1 MKLRFLKLMLLLFI
15 LPLQMLA
22 AELGVAG
29 KQLAALPG
37 VSNVE
42 TLKSTHFPEKYVFF
56 IKQQLD
62 AKDASKGYFEQRVV
76 LCHRGFDRPTVLV
89 TEGYN
94 ANYALREGYI
104 EELSKLFDTNIITV
118 EYRYFDKSMPKPCNW
133 DYLTVENSLY
143 DLHHV
148 NQTLH
153 AMYKGKW
160 IATGISKGGQTTM
173 FYRSYFP
180 DDVDISVPYVAP
192 LNKGVEDG
200 RHEKFLQYQVS
211 TKENRQKVLDF
222 QLLLFKRK
230 AALLPMFEKYCNDK
244 KYVFNAPLAEIFDY
258 SVFEYAFAFWQWGTP
273 ASQIPANSAT
283 TEVLFKHLTEI
294 SGPDYF
300 ATGQPT
306 QAFFIQAARELGYY
320 GYDIEPFK
328 DLLFIRTSKDYLQRI
343 MLPEGITI
351 QFQPELYKKLTNF
364 IATSDPRLIFVYGE
378 YDPWTSVGITKLDG
392 KKNMFVAIQ
401 PKGSH
406 RARINTLPDSL
417 RDKVIK
423 TIKLWLEN

>member
-1 MKLRFLKLMLLLFI
+1 MKRISHLLLLLLLVI
-15 LPLQMLA
+15 VSA
-22 AELGVAG
+22 NASNKELYQ
-29 KQLAALPG
+29 KLC
-37 VSNVE
+37 
-42 TLKSTHFPEKYVFF
+42 TLKGVITVDSLPSDYSSEKYVVT
-56 IKQQLD
+56 IRQPLD
-62 AKDASKGYFEQRVV
+62 HKHPEKGSFTQRVV
-76 LCHRGFDRPTVLV
+76 ISHEGFDRPTVLV
-89 TEGYN
+89 TEGYGGD
-94 ANYALREGYI
+94 YALNPRYRD
-104 EELSKLFDTNIITV
+104 ELAGLFQTNTV
-118 EYRYFDKSMPKPCNW
+118 FVEHRYFSGSVPDTVDW
-133 DYLTVENSLY
+133 QYLTAPNSAS
-143 DLHHV
+143 DLHLIT
-148 NQTLH
+148 TLFKQI
-153 AMYKGKW
+153 YPQKW
-160 IATGISKGGQTTM
+160 ISTGISKGGQTALI
-173 FYRSYFP
+173 YRAFFP
-180 DDVDISVPYVAP
+180 NDVDITVPYVAP
-192 LNKGVEDG
+192 VSRSAEDG
-200 RHEKFLQYQVS
+200 RHEPFLNKVGDKKTRQAILSFQREVLKRRGEIIPLLEKFCMEKQLS
-211 TKENRQKVLDF
+211 FRISMNEVLD
-222 QLLLFKRK
+222 
-230 AALLPMFEKYCNDK
+230 YC
-244 KYVFNAPLAEIFDY
+244 VLEY
-258 SVFEYAFAFWQWGTP
+258 SFAFWQWGTP

-328 DLLFIRTSKDYLQRI
+328 DLLFIRTAKDYLQRI

-423 TIKLWLEN
+423 TIKLWLEK

>member
-1 MKLRFLKLMLLLFI
+1 MKRISHLLLLLLLVI
-15 LPLQMLA
+15 VSA
-22 AELGVAG
+22 NASNKELYQ
-29 KQLAALPG
+29 KLC
-37 VSNVE
+37 
-42 TLKSTHFPEKYVFF
+42 TLKGVITVDSLPSDYSSEKYVVT
-56 IKQQLD
+56 IRQPLD
-62 AKDASKGYFEQRVV
+62 HKHPEKGSFTQRVV
-76 LCHRGFDRPTVLV
+76 ISHEGFDRPTVLV
-89 TEGYN
+89 TEGYGGD
-94 ANYALREGYI
+94 YALNPRYRD
-104 EELSKLFDTNIITV
+104 ELAGLFQTNTV
-118 EYRYFDKSMPKPCNW
+118 FVEHRYFSGSVPDTVDW
-133 DYLTVENSLY
+133 QYLTAQNSAS
-143 DLHHV
+143 DLHLIT
-148 NQTLH
+148 TLFKQI
-153 AMYKGKW
+153 YPQKW
-160 IATGISKGGQTTM
+160 ISTGISKGGQTALI
-173 FYRSYFP
+173 YRAFFP
-180 DDVDISVPYVAP
+180 NDVDITVPYVAP
-192 LNKGVEDG
+192 VSRSAEDG
-200 RHEKFLQYQVS
+200 RHEPFLNVVGDKKTRQAILSFQREVLKRRGEIIPLLEKFCMEKQLS
-211 TKENRQKVLDF
+211 FRISMNEVLD
-222 QLLLFKRK
+222 
-230 AALLPMFEKYCNDK
+230 YC
-244 KYVFNAPLAEIFDY
+244 VLEY
-258 SVFEYAFAFWQWGTP
+258 SFAFWQWGTP

-328 DLLFIRTSKDYLQRI
+328 DLLFIRTAKDYLQRI

-364 IATSDPRLIFVYGE
+364 IETSDPRLIFVYGE

>member
-1 MKLRFLKLMLLLFI
+1 MKRISHLLLLLLLVI
-15 LPLQMLA
+15 VSA
-22 AELGVAG
+22 NASNKELYQ
-29 KQLAALPG
+29 KLC
-37 VSNVE
+37 
-42 TLKSTHFPEKYVFF
+42 TLKGVITVDSLPSDYSSEKYVVT
-56 IKQQLD
+56 IRQPLD
-62 AKDASKGYFEQRVV
+62 HKHPEKGSFTQRVV
-76 LCHRGFDRPTVLV
+76 ISHEGFDRPTVLV
-89 TEGYN
+89 TEGYGGD
-94 ANYALREGYI
+94 YALNPRYRD
-104 EELSKLFDTNIITV
+104 ELAGLFQTNTV
-118 EYRYFDKSMPKPCNW
+118 FVEHRYFSGSVPDTVDW
-133 DYLTVENSLY
+133 QYLTAPNSAS
-143 DLHHV
+143 DLHLIT
-148 NQTLH
+148 TLFKQI
-153 AMYKGKW
+153 YPQKW
-160 IATGISKGGQTTM
+160 ISTGISKGGQTALI
-173 FYRSYFP
+173 YRAFFP
-180 DDVDISVPYVAP
+180 NDVDITVPYVAP
-192 LNKGVEDG
+192 VSRSAEDG
-200 RHEKFLQYQVS
+200 RHEPFLNVVGDKKTRQAILSFQREVLKRRGEIIPLLEKFCMEKQLS
-211 TKENRQKVLDF
+211 FRISMNEVLD
-222 QLLLFKRK
+222 
-230 AALLPMFEKYCNDK
+230 YC
-244 KYVFNAPLAEIFDY
+244 VLEY
-258 SVFEYAFAFWQWGTP
+258 SFAFWQWGTP

-328 DLLFIRTSKDYLQRI
+328 DLLFIRTAKDYLQRI

-406 RARINTLPDSL
+406 RARINSLPDSL

-423 TIKLWLEN
+423 TINLWLEK

>member
-1 MKLRFLKLMLLLFI
+1 MKRISHLLLLLLLVI
-15 LPLQMLA
+15 VSA
-22 AELGVAG
+22 NASNKELYQ
-29 KQLAALPG
+29 KLC
-37 VSNVE
+37 
-42 TLKSTHFPEKYVFF
+42 TLKGVITVDSLPSDYSTEKYVVT
-56 IKQQLD
+56 IRQPLD
-62 AKDASKGYFEQRVV
+62 HKHPEKGSFTQRVV
-76 LCHRGFDRPTVLV
+76 ISHEGFDRPTVLV
-89 TEGYN
+89 TEGYGGD
-94 ANYALREGYI
+94 YALNPRYRD
-104 EELSKLFDTNIITV
+104 ELAGLFQTNTV
-118 EYRYFDKSMPKPCNW
+118 FVEHRYFSGSVPDTVDW
-133 DYLTVENSLY
+133 QYLTAPNSAS
-143 DLHHV
+143 DLHLIT
-148 NQTLH
+148 TLFKQI
-153 AMYKGKW
+153 YPQKW
-160 IATGISKGGQTTM
+160 ISTGISKGGQTALI
-173 FYRSYFP
+173 YRAFFP
-180 DDVDISVPYVAP
+180 NDVDITVPYVAP
-192 LNKGVEDG
+192 VSRSAEDG
-200 RHEKFLQYQVS
+200 RHEPFLNVVGDKKTRQAILSFQREVLKRRGEIIPLLEKFCMEKQLS
-211 TKENRQKVLDF
+211 FRISMNEVLD
-222 QLLLFKRK
+222 
-230 AALLPMFEKYCNDK
+230 YC
-244 KYVFNAPLAEIFDY
+244 VLEY
-258 SVFEYAFAFWQWGTP
+258 SFAFWQWGTP

-328 DLLFIRTSKDYLQRI
+328 DLLFIRTAKDYLQRI

-351 QFQPELYKKLTNF
+351 QFQPELYKKLTNY

-423 TIKLWLEN
+423 TINLWLEK

>member
-1 MKLRFLKLMLLLFI
+1 MKRISHLLLLLLLVI
-15 LPLQMLA
+15 VSA
-22 AELGVAG
+22 NASNKELYQ
-29 KQLAALPG
+29 KLC
-37 VSNVE
+37 
-42 TLKSTHFPEKYVFF
+42 TLKGVITVDSLPSDYSSEKYVVT
-56 IKQQLD
+56 IRQPLD
-62 AKDASKGYFEQRVV
+62 HKHPEKGSFTQRVV
-76 LCHRGFDRPTVLV
+76 ISHEGFDRPTVLV
-89 TEGYN
+89 TEGYGGD
-94 ANYALREGYI
+94 YALNPRYRD
-104 EELSKLFDTNIITV
+104 ELAGLFQTNTVFVEHRYFSGSVPDSVDWQYLTAQNSASDLHIIT
-118 EYRYFDKSMPKPCNW
+118 
-133 DYLTVENSLY
+133 
-143 DLHHV
+143 
-148 NQTLH
+148 TLFKQI
-153 AMYKGKW
+153 YPQKW
-160 IATGISKGGQTTM
+160 ISTGISKGGQTALI
-173 FYRSYFP
+173 YRAFFP
-180 DDVDISVPYVAP
+180 NDVDITVPYVAP
-192 LNKGVEDG
+192 VSRSAEDG
-200 RHEKFLQYQVS
+200 RHEPFLNVVGDKKTRQAILSFQREVLKRRGEIIPLMEKFCMEKQLS
-211 TKENRQKVLDF
+211 FRISMNEVLD
-222 QLLLFKRK
+222 
-230 AALLPMFEKYCNDK
+230 YC
-244 KYVFNAPLAEIFDY
+244 VLEY
-258 SVFEYAFAFWQWGTP
+258 SFAFWQWGTP

>member
-1 MKLRFLKLMLLLFI
+1 MKRISHLLLLLLLVI
-15 LPLQMLA
+15 VSA
-22 AELGVAG
+22 NASNKELYQ
-29 KQLAALPG
+29 KLC
-37 VSNVE
+37 
-42 TLKSTHFPEKYVFF
+42 TLKGVITVDSLPSDYSSEKYVVT
-56 IKQQLD
+56 IRQPLD
-62 AKDASKGYFEQRVV
+62 HKHPEKGSFTQRVV
-76 LCHRGFDRPTVLV
+76 ISHEGFDRPTVLV
-89 TEGYN
+89 TEGYGGD
-94 ANYALREGYI
+94 YALNPRYRD
-104 EELSKLFDTNIITV
+104 ELAGLFQTNTV
-118 EYRYFDKSMPKPCNW
+118 FVEHRYFSGSVPDTVDW
-133 DYLTVENSLY
+133 QYLTAQNSAS
-143 DLHHV
+143 DLHLIT
-148 NQTLH
+148 TLFKQI
-153 AMYKGKW
+153 YPQKW
-160 IATGISKGGQTTM
+160 ISTGISKGGQTALI
-173 FYRSYFP
+173 YRAFFP
-180 DDVDISVPYVAP
+180 NDVDITVPYVAP
-192 LNKGVEDG
+192 VSRSAEDG
-200 RHEKFLQYQVS
+200 RHEPFLNVVGDKKTRQAILSFQREVLKRRGEIIPLMEKFCMEKQLS
-211 TKENRQKVLDF
+211 FRISMNEVLD
-222 QLLLFKRK
+222 
-230 AALLPMFEKYCNDK
+230 YC
-244 KYVFNAPLAEIFDY
+244 VLEY
-258 SVFEYAFAFWQWGTP
+258 SFAFWQWGTP

-417 RDKVIK
+417 RDKVIQ
-423 TIKLWLEN
+423 TIKLWLEK

>member
-1 MKLRFLKLMLLLFI
+1 MKRISHLLLLLLLVI
-15 LPLQMLA
+15 VSA
-22 AELGVAG
+22 NASNKELYQ
-29 KQLAALPG
+29 KLC
-37 VSNVE
+37 
-42 TLKSTHFPEKYVFF
+42 TLKGVITVDSLPSDYSSEKYVVT
-56 IKQQLD
+56 IRQPLD
-62 AKDASKGYFEQRVV
+62 HKHPEKGSFTQRVV
-76 LCHRGFDRPTVLV
+76 ISHEGFDRPTVLV
-89 TEGYN
+89 TEGYGGD
-94 ANYALREGYI
+94 YALNPRYRD
-104 EELSKLFDTNIITV
+104 ELAGLFQTNTV
-118 EYRYFDKSMPKPCNW
+118 FVEHRYFSGSVPDTVDW
-133 DYLTVENSLY
+133 QYLTAQNSAS
-143 DLHHV
+143 DLHLIT
-148 NQTLH
+148 TLFKQI
-153 AMYKGKW
+153 YPQKW
-160 IATGISKGGQTTM
+160 ISTGISKGGQTALI
-173 FYRSYFP
+173 YRAFFP
-180 DDVDISVPYVAP
+180 NDVDITVPYVAP
-192 LNKGVEDG
+192 VSRSAEDG
-200 RHEKFLQYQVS
+200 RHEPFLNVVGDKKTRQAILSFQREVLKRRGEIIPLLEKFCMEKQLS
-211 TKENRQKVLDF
+211 FRISMNEVLD
-222 QLLLFKRK
+222 
-230 AALLPMFEKYCNDK
+230 YC
-244 KYVFNAPLAEIFDY
+244 VLEY
-258 SVFEYAFAFWQWGTP
+258 SFAFWQWGTP

-417 RDKVIK
+417 RDKVIQ

>member
-1 MKLRFLKLMLLLFI
+1 MKRISHLLLLLLLVI
-15 LPLQMLA
+15 VSA
-22 AELGVAG
+22 NASNKELYQ
-29 KQLAALPG
+29 KLC
-37 VSNVE
+37 
-42 TLKSTHFPEKYVFF
+42 TLKGVITVDSLPSDYSTEKYVVT
-56 IKQQLD
+56 IRQPLD
-62 AKDASKGYFEQRVV
+62 HKHPEKGSFTQRVV
-76 LCHRGFDRPTVLV
+76 ISHEGFDRPTVLV
-89 TEGYN
+89 TEGYGGD
-94 ANYALREGYI
+94 YALNPRYRD
-104 EELSKLFDTNIITV
+104 ELAGLFQTNTV
-118 EYRYFDKSMPKPCNW
+118 FVEHRYFSGSVPDTVDW
-133 DYLTVENSLY
+133 QYLTAQNSAS
-143 DLHHV
+143 DLHLIT
-148 NQTLH
+148 TLFKQI
-153 AMYKGKW
+153 YPQKW
-160 IATGISKGGQTTM
+160 ISTGISKGGQTALI
-173 FYRSYFP
+173 YRAFFP
-180 DDVDISVPYVAP
+180 NDVDITVPYVAP
-192 LNKGVEDG
+192 VSRSAEDG
-200 RHEKFLQYQVS
+200 RHEPFLNVVGDKKTRQAILSFQREVLKRRGEIIPLLEKFCMEKQLS
-211 TKENRQKVLDF
+211 FRISMNEVLD
-222 QLLLFKRK
+222 
-230 AALLPMFEKYCNDK
+230 YC
-244 KYVFNAPLAEIFDY
+244 VLEY
-258 SVFEYAFAFWQWGTP
+258 SFAFWQWGTP
-273 ASQIPANSAT
+273 ASHIPANSAT

-364 IATSDPRLIFVYGE
+364 IETSDPRLIFVYGE

-423 TIKLWLEN
+423 TINLWLEK

>member
-1 MKLRFLKLMLLLFI
+1 MKRISHLLLLLLLVI
-15 LPLQMLA
+15 VSA
-22 AELGVAG
+22 NASNKELYQ
-29 KQLAALPG
+29 KLC
-37 VSNVE
+37 
-42 TLKSTHFPEKYVFF
+42 TLKGVITVDSLPSDYSSEKYVVT
-56 IKQQLD
+56 IRQPLD
-62 AKDASKGYFEQRVV
+62 HKHPEKGSFTQRVV
-76 LCHRGFDRPTVLV
+76 ISHEGFDRPTVLV
-89 TEGYN
+89 TEGYGGD
-94 ANYALREGYI
+94 YALNPRYQD
-104 EELSKLFDTNIITV
+104 ELAGLFHTNTV
-118 EYRYFDKSMPKPCNW
+118 FVEHRYFSGSVPDTVDW
-133 DYLTVENSLY
+133 QYLTAPNSAS
-143 DLHHV
+143 DLHLIT
-148 NQTLH
+148 TLFKQI
-153 AMYKGKW
+153 YPQKW
-160 IATGISKGGQTTM
+160 ISTGISKGGQTALI
-173 FYRSYFP
+173 YRAFFP
-180 DDVDISVPYVAP
+180 KDVDITVPYVAP
-192 LNKGVEDG
+192 VSRSAEDG
-200 RHEKFLQYQVS
+200 RHEPFLNKVGDKKTRQAILSFQREVLKRRGEIIPLLEKFCLEKQLS
-211 TKENRQKVLDF
+211 FRISMNEVLD
-222 QLLLFKRK
+222 
-230 AALLPMFEKYCNDK
+230 YC
-244 KYVFNAPLAEIFDY
+244 VLEY
-258 SVFEYAFAFWQWGTP
+258 SFAFWQWGTP

-300 ATGQPT
+300 AIGQPT

-328 DLLFIRTSKDYLQRI
+328 DLLFIRTAKDYLQRI

-423 TIKLWLEN
+423 TINLWLEN

>member
-1 MKLRFLKLMLLLFI
+1 MKRISRLLLLLLLVI
-15 LPLQMLA
+15 VSA
-22 AELGVAG
+22 NASNKELYQ
-29 KQLAALPG
+29 KLC
-37 VSNVE
+37 
-42 TLKSTHFPEKYVFF
+42 TLKGVITVDSLPSDYSSEKYVVT
-56 IKQQLD
+56 IRQPLD
-62 AKDASKGYFEQRVV
+62 HKHPEKGSFTQRVV
-76 LCHRGFDRPTVLV
+76 ISHEGFDRPTVLV
-89 TEGYN
+89 TEGYGGD
-94 ANYALREGYI
+94 YALNPRYRD
-104 EELSKLFDTNIITV
+104 ELAGLFQTNTV
-118 EYRYFDKSMPKPCNW
+118 FVEHRYFSGSVPDTVDW
-133 DYLTVENSLY
+133 QYLTAPNSAS
-143 DLHHV
+143 DLHLIT
-148 NQTLH
+148 TLFKQI
-153 AMYKGKW
+153 YPQKW
-160 IATGISKGGQTTM
+160 ISTGISKGGQTALI
-173 FYRSYFP
+173 YRAFFP
-180 DDVDISVPYVAP
+180 NDVDITVPYVAP
-192 LNKGVEDG
+192 VSRSAEDG
-200 RHEKFLQYQVS
+200 RHEPFLNVVGDKKTRQAILSFQREVLKRRGEIIPLMEKFCMEKQLS
-211 TKENRQKVLDF
+211 FRISMNEVLD
-222 QLLLFKRK
+222 
-230 AALLPMFEKYCNDK
+230 YC
-244 KYVFNAPLAEIFDY
+244 VLEY
-258 SVFEYAFAFWQWGTP
+258 SFAFWQWGTP

-328 DLLFIRTSKDYLQRI
+328 DLLFIRTAKDYLQRI

-364 IATSDPRLIFVYGE
+364 IETSDPRLIFVYGE

-423 TIKLWLEN
+423 TINLWLEK

>member
-1 MKLRFLKLMLLLFI
+1 MKRISHLLLLLLLVI
-15 LPLQMLA
+15 VSA
-22 AELGVAG
+22 NASNKELYQ
-29 KQLAALPG
+29 KLC
-37 VSNVE
+37 
-42 TLKSTHFPEKYVFF
+42 TLKGVITVDSLPSDYSTEKYVVT
-56 IKQQLD
+56 IRQPLD
-62 AKDASKGYFEQRVV
+62 HKHPEKGSFTQRVV
-76 LCHRGFDRPTVLV
+76 ISHEGFDRPTVLV
-89 TEGYN
+89 TEGYGGD
-94 ANYALREGYI
+94 YALNPRYRD
-104 EELSKLFDTNIITV
+104 ELAGLFQTNTV
-118 EYRYFDKSMPKPCNW
+118 FVEHRYFSGSVPDSVDW
-133 DYLTVENSLY
+133 QYLTAQNSAS
-143 DLHHV
+143 DLHLIT
-148 NQTLH
+148 TLFKQI
-153 AMYKGKW
+153 YPQKW
-160 IATGISKGGQTTM
+160 ISTGISKGGQTALI
-173 FYRSYFP
+173 YRAFFP
-180 DDVDISVPYVAP
+180 NDVDITVPYVAP
-192 LNKGVEDG
+192 VSRSAEDG
-200 RHEKFLQYQVS
+200 RHEPFLNVVGDKKTRQAILSFQREVLKRRGEIIPLLEKFCMEKQLS
-211 TKENRQKVLDF
+211 FRISMNEVLD
-222 QLLLFKRK
+222 
-230 AALLPMFEKYCNDK
+230 YC
-244 KYVFNAPLAEIFDY
+244 VLEY
-258 SVFEYAFAFWQWGTP
+258 SFAFWQWGTP

-328 DLLFIRTSKDYLQRI
+328 DLLFIRTAKDYLQRI

-364 IATSDPRLIFVYGE
+364 IETSDPRLIFVYGE

>member
-1 MKLRFLKLMLLLFI
+1 MKRISHLLLLLLLVI
-15 LPLQMLA
+15 VSA
-22 AELGVAG
+22 NASNKELYQ
-29 KQLAALPG
+29 KLC
-37 VSNVE
+37 
-42 TLKSTHFPEKYVFF
+42 TLKGVITVDSLPSDYSSEKYVVT
-56 IKQQLD
+56 IRQPLD
-62 AKDASKGYFEQRVV
+62 HKHPEKGSFTQRVV
-76 LCHRGFDRPTVLV
+76 ISHEGFDRPTVLV
-89 TEGYN
+89 TEGYGGD
-94 ANYALREGYI
+94 YALNPRYRD
-104 EELSKLFDTNIITV
+104 ELAGLFQTNTV
-118 EYRYFDKSMPKPCNW
+118 FVEHRYFSGSVPDTVDW
-133 DYLTVENSLY
+133 QYLTAQNSAS
-143 DLHHV
+143 DLHLIT
-148 NQTLH
+148 TLFKQI
-153 AMYKGKW
+153 YPQKW
-160 IATGISKGGQTTM
+160 ISTGISKGGQTALI
-173 FYRSYFP
+173 YRTFFP
-180 DDVDISVPYVAP
+180 NDVDITVPYVAP
-192 LNKGVEDG
+192 VSRSAEDG
-200 RHEKFLQYQVS
+200 RHEPFLNVVGDKKTRQAILSFQREVLKRRGEIIHLLEKFCMEKQLS
-211 TKENRQKVLDF
+211 FRISMNEVLD
-222 QLLLFKRK
+222 
-230 AALLPMFEKYCNDK
+230 YC
-244 KYVFNAPLAEIFDY
+244 VLEY
-258 SVFEYAFAFWQWGTP
+258 SFAFWQWGTP

-328 DLLFIRTSKDYLQRI
+328 DLLFIRTAKDYLQRI

-364 IATSDPRLIFVYGE
+364 IETSDPRLIFVYGE

-423 TIKLWLEN
+423 TIKLWLEK

>member
-1 MKLRFLKLMLLLFI
+1 MKRISHLLLLLLLVI
-15 LPLQMLA
+15 VSA
-22 AELGVAG
+22 NASNKELYQ
-29 KQLAALPG
+29 KLC
-37 VSNVE
+37 
-42 TLKSTHFPEKYVFF
+42 TLKGVITVDSLPSDYSSEKYVVT
-56 IKQQLD
+56 IRQPLD
-62 AKDASKGYFEQRVV
+62 HKHPEKGSFTQRVV
-76 LCHRGFDRPTVLV
+76 ISHEGFDRPTVLV
-89 TEGYN
+89 TEGYGGD
-94 ANYALREGYI
+94 YALNPRYRD
-104 EELSKLFDTNIITV
+104 ELAGLFQTNTV
-118 EYRYFDKSMPKPCNW
+118 FVEHRYFSGSVPDTVDW
-133 DYLTVENSLY
+133 QYLTAPNSAS
-143 DLHHV
+143 DLHLIT
-148 NQTLH
+148 TLFKQI
-153 AMYKGKW
+153 YPQKW
-160 IATGISKGGQTTM
+160 ISTGISKGGQTALI
-173 FYRSYFP
+173 YRAFFP
-180 DDVDISVPYVAP
+180 NDVDITVPYVAP
-192 LNKGVEDG
+192 VSRSAEDG
-200 RHEKFLQYQVS
+200 RHEPFLNVVGDKKTRQAILSFQREVLKRRGEIIPLLEKFCMEKQLS
-211 TKENRQKVLDF
+211 FRISMNEVLD
-222 QLLLFKRK
+222 
-230 AALLPMFEKYCNDK
+230 YC
-244 KYVFNAPLAEIFDY
+244 VLEY
-258 SVFEYAFAFWQWGTP
+258 SFAFWQWGTP

-328 DLLFIRTSKDYLQRI
+328 DLLFIRTAKDYLQRI

-364 IATSDPRLIFVYGE
+364 IETSDPRLIFVYGE

-423 TIKLWLEN
+423 TINLWLEK

>member
-1 MKLRFLKLMLLLFI
+1 MKRISHLLLLLLLVI
-15 LPLQMLA
+15 VSA
-22 AELGVAG
+22 NASNKELYQ
-29 KQLAALPG
+29 KLC
-37 VSNVE
+37 
-42 TLKSTHFPEKYVFF
+42 TLKGVITVDSLPSDYSTEKYVVT
-56 IKQQLD
+56 IRQPLD
-62 AKDASKGYFEQRVV
+62 HKHPEKGSFTQRVV
-76 LCHRGFDRPTVLV
+76 ISHEGFDRPTVLV
-89 TEGYN
+89 TEGYGGD
-94 ANYALREGYI
+94 YALNPRYRD
-104 EELSKLFDTNIITV
+104 ELAGLFQTNTV
-118 EYRYFDKSMPKPCNW
+118 FVEHRYFSGSVPDTVDW
-133 DYLTVENSLY
+133 QYLTAQNSAS
-143 DLHHV
+143 DLHLIT
-148 NQTLH
+148 TLFKQI
-153 AMYKGKW
+153 YPQKW
-160 IATGISKGGQTTM
+160 ISTGISKGGQTALI
-173 FYRSYFP
+173 YRAFFP
-180 DDVDISVPYVAP
+180 NDVDITVPYVAP
-192 LNKGVEDG
+192 VSRSAEDG
-200 RHEKFLQYQVS
+200 RHEPFLNRVGDKKTRQAILSFQREVLKRRGEIIPLLEKFCMEKQLS
-211 TKENRQKVLDF
+211 FRISMNEVLD
-222 QLLLFKRK
+222 
-230 AALLPMFEKYCNDK
+230 YC
-244 KYVFNAPLAEIFDY
+244 VLEY
-258 SVFEYAFAFWQWGTP
+258 SFAFWQWGTP

-328 DLLFIRTSKDYLQRI
+328 DLLFIRTAKDYLQRI

-364 IATSDPRLIFVYGE
+364 IETSDPRLIFVYGE

-423 TIKLWLEN
+423 TINLWLEK

>member
-1 MKLRFLKLMLLLFI
+1 MKRISHLLLLLLLVI
-15 LPLQMLA
+15 VSA
-22 AELGVAG
+22 NASNKELYQ
-29 KQLAALPG
+29 KLC
-37 VSNVE
+37 
-42 TLKSTHFPEKYVFF
+42 TLKGVITVDSLPSDYSTEKYVVT
-56 IKQQLD
+56 IRQPLD
-62 AKDASKGYFEQRVV
+62 HKHPEKGSFTQRVV
-76 LCHRGFDRPTVLV
+76 ISHEGFDRPTVLV
-89 TEGYN
+89 TEGYGGD
-94 ANYALREGYI
+94 YALNPRYRD
-104 EELSKLFDTNIITV
+104 ELAGLFQTNTV
-118 EYRYFDKSMPKPCNW
+118 FVEHRYFSGSVPDTVDW
-133 DYLTVENSLY
+133 QYLTAQNSAS
-143 DLHHV
+143 DLHLIT
-148 NQTLH
+148 TLFKQI
-153 AMYKGKW
+153 YPQKW
-160 IATGISKGGQTTM
+160 ISTGISKGGQTALI
-173 FYRSYFP
+173 YRAFFP
-180 DDVDISVPYVAP
+180 NDVDITVPYVAP
-192 LNKGVEDG
+192 VSRSAEDG
-200 RHEKFLQYQVS
+200 RHEPFLNVVGDKKTRQAILSFQREVLKRRGEIIPLLEKFCMEKQLS
-211 TKENRQKVLDF
+211 FRISMNEVLD
-222 QLLLFKRK
+222 
-230 AALLPMFEKYCNDK
+230 YC
-244 KYVFNAPLAEIFDY
+244 VLEY
-258 SVFEYAFAFWQWGTP
+258 SFAFWQWGTP

-423 TIKLWLEN
+423 TINLWLEK

>member
-1 MKLRFLKLMLLLFI
+1 MKRISHLLLLLLLVI
-15 LPLQMLA
+15 VSA
-22 AELGVAG
+22 NASNKELYQ
-29 KQLAALPG
+29 KLC
-37 VSNVE
+37 
-42 TLKSTHFPEKYVFF
+42 TLKGVITVDSLPSDYSTEKYVVT
-56 IKQQLD
+56 IRQPLD
-62 AKDASKGYFEQRVV
+62 HKHPEKGSFTQRVV
-76 LCHRGFDRPTVLV
+76 ISHEGFDRPTVLV
-89 TEGYN
+89 TEGYGGD
-94 ANYALREGYI
+94 YALNPRYRD
-104 EELSKLFDTNIITV
+104 ELAGLFQTNTV
-118 EYRYFDKSMPKPCNW
+118 FVEHRYFSGSVPDTVDW
-133 DYLTVENSLY
+133 QYLTAPNSAS
-143 DLHHV
+143 DLHLIT
-148 NQTLH
+148 TLFKQI
-153 AMYKGKW
+153 YPQKW
-160 IATGISKGGQTTM
+160 ISTGISKGGQTALI
-173 FYRSYFP
+173 YRAFFP
-180 DDVDISVPYVAP
+180 NDVDITVPYVAP
-192 LNKGVEDG
+192 VSRSAEDG
-200 RHEKFLQYQVS
+200 RHEPFLNVVGDKKTRQAILSFQREVLKRRGEIIPLMEKFCMEKQLS
-211 TKENRQKVLDF
+211 FRISMNEVLD
-222 QLLLFKRK
+222 
-230 AALLPMFEKYCNDK
+230 YC
-244 KYVFNAPLAEIFDY
+244 VLEY
-258 SVFEYAFAFWQWGTP
+258 SFAFWQWGTP

-328 DLLFIRTSKDYLQRI
+328 DLLFIRTAKDYLQRI

-417 RDKVIK
+417 RDKVIQ

>member
-1 MKLRFLKLMLLLFI
+1 MKRISHLLLLLLLVI
-15 LPLQMLA
+15 VSA
-22 AELGVAG
+22 NASNKELYQ
-29 KQLAALPG
+29 KLC
-37 VSNVE
+37 
-42 TLKSTHFPEKYVFF
+42 TLKGVITVDSLPSDYSSEKYVVT
-56 IKQQLD
+56 IRQPLD
-62 AKDASKGYFEQRVV
+62 HKHPEKGSFTQRVV
-76 LCHRGFDRPTVLV
+76 ISHEGFDRPTVLV
-89 TEGYN
+89 TEGYGGD
-94 ANYALREGYI
+94 YALNPRYQD
-104 EELSKLFDTNIITV
+104 ELARLFQTNTV
-118 EYRYFDKSMPKPCNW
+118 FVEHRYFSGSVPDSVDW
-133 DYLTVENSLY
+133 QYLTAQNSAS
-143 DLHHV
+143 DLHLIT
-148 NQTLH
+148 TLFKQI
-153 AMYKGKW
+153 YPQKW
-160 IATGISKGGQTTM
+160 ISTGISKGGQTALI
-173 FYRSYFP
+173 YRAFFP
-180 DDVDISVPYVAP
+180 NDVDITVPYVAP
-192 LNKGVEDG
+192 VSRSAEDG
-200 RHEKFLQYQVS
+200 RHEPFLNVVGDKKTRQAILSFQREVLKRRGEIIPLLEKFCMEKQLS
-211 TKENRQKVLDF
+211 FRISMNEVLD
-222 QLLLFKRK
+222 
-230 AALLPMFEKYCNDK
+230 YC
-244 KYVFNAPLAEIFDY
+244 VLEY
-258 SVFEYAFAFWQWGTP
+258 SFAFWQWGTP

-364 IATSDPRLIFVYGE
+364 IETSDPRLIFVYGE

-423 TIKLWLEN
+423 TINLWLEK

>member
-1 MKLRFLKLMLLLFI
+1 MKRISHLLLLLLLVI
-15 LPLQMLA
+15 VSA
-22 AELGVAG
+22 NASNKELYQ
-29 KQLAALPG
+29 KLC
-37 VSNVE
+37 
-42 TLKSTHFPEKYVFF
+42 TLKGVITVDSLPSDYSSEKYVVT
-56 IKQQLD
+56 IRQPLD
-62 AKDASKGYFEQRVV
+62 HKHPEKGSFTQRVV
-76 LCHRGFDRPTVLV
+76 ISHEGFDRPTVLV
-89 TEGYN
+89 TEGYGGD
-94 ANYALREGYI
+94 YALNPRYRD
-104 EELSKLFDTNIITV
+104 ELAGLFQTNTV
-118 EYRYFDKSMPKPCNW
+118 FVEHRYFSGSVPDTVDW
-133 DYLTVENSLY
+133 QYLTAQNSAS
-143 DLHHV
+143 DLHLIT
-148 NQTLH
+148 TLFKQI
-153 AMYKGKW
+153 YPQKW
-160 IATGISKGGQTTM
+160 ISTGISKGGQTALI
-173 FYRSYFP
+173 YRAFFP
-180 DDVDISVPYVAP
+180 NDVDITVPYVAP
-192 LNKGVEDG
+192 VSRSAEDG
-200 RHEKFLQYQVS
+200 RHEPFLNVVGDKKTRQAILSFQREVLKRRGEIIPLMEKFCMEKQLS
-211 TKENRQKVLDF
+211 FRISMNEVLD
-222 QLLLFKRK
+222 
-230 AALLPMFEKYCNDK
+230 YC
-244 KYVFNAPLAEIFDY
+244 VLEY
-258 SVFEYAFAFWQWGTP
+258 SFAFWQWGTP

-328 DLLFIRTSKDYLQRI
+328 DLLFIRTAKDYLQRI

-364 IATSDPRLIFVYGE
+364 IETSDPRLIFVYGE

-423 TIKLWLEN
+423 TINLWLEK

>member
-1 MKLRFLKLMLLLFI
+1 MKRISHLLLLLLLVI
-15 LPLQMLA
+15 VSA
-22 AELGVAG
+22 NASNKELYQ
-29 KQLAALPG
+29 KLC
-37 VSNVE
+37 
-42 TLKSTHFPEKYVFF
+42 TLKGVITVDSLPSDYSSEKYVVT
-56 IKQQLD
+56 IRQPLD
-62 AKDASKGYFEQRVV
+62 HKHPEKGSFTQRVV
-76 LCHRGFDRPTVLV
+76 ISHEGFDRPTVLV
-89 TEGYN
+89 TEGYGGD
-94 ANYALREGYI
+94 YALNPRYRD
-104 EELSKLFDTNIITV
+104 ELAGLFQTNTV
-118 EYRYFDKSMPKPCNW
+118 FVEHRYFSGSVPDSVDW
-133 DYLTVENSLY
+133 QYLTAHNSAS
-143 DLHHV
+143 DLHLIT
-148 NQTLH
+148 TLFKQI
-153 AMYKGKW
+153 YPQKW
-160 IATGISKGGQTTM
+160 ISTGISKGGQTALI
-173 FYRSYFP
+173 YRAFFP
-180 DDVDISVPYVAP
+180 NDVDITVPYVAP
-192 LNKGVEDG
+192 VSRSAEDG
-200 RHEKFLQYQVS
+200 RHEPFLNVVGDKKTRQAILSFQREVLKRRGEIITLMEKFCMEKQLS
-211 TKENRQKVLDF
+211 FRISMNEVLD
-222 QLLLFKRK
+222 
-230 AALLPMFEKYCNDK
+230 YC
-244 KYVFNAPLAEIFDY
+244 VLEY
-258 SVFEYAFAFWQWGTP
+258 SFAFWQWGTP

-417 RDKVIK
+417 RDKVIQ